1 MFNQVGPLEIAL
13 VLVIVLVIF
22 GPKRL
27 PGLGKQLGRGMREF
41 KESITGESKDDD
53 DEGHPREHATLAASP
68 PPPASPA
75 EPPSPAAAS
84 EATGRTAD
92 DRPAPEPRG

>member
-1 MFNQVGPLEIAL
+1 MFNSFGPLEIGL
-13 VLVIVLVIF
+13 ILLIVLVIF

-53 DEGHPREHATLAASP
+53 DDGTPSKQATIAAAPSAPTP
-68 PPPASPA
+68 PPEA
-75 EPPSPAAAS
+75 PPPAAS
-84 EATGRTAD
+84 EALGHASD
-92 DRPAPEPRG
+92 AERP